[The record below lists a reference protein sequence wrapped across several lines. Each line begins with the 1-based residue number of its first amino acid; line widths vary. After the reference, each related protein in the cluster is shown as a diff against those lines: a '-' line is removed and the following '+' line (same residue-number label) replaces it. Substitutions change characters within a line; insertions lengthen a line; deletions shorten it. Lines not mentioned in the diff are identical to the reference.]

1 MIIQGLFDSVS
12 VGQSL
17 YLYPADFILCNVR
30 LIFLLEFFAIS
41 INVRNFASTFRIV
54 IELI

>member
-17 YLYPADFILCNVR
+17 YSYPADFISCNVR